1 MPATLESRCRT
12 EPSAPD
18 VPAGETG
25 RDKRK
30 KLSAGSR
37 LASRGPPFRC
47 RALSS
52 ANPLSLTRFNP
63 REIGP
68 ERSEPAFGAPDR
80 EVLVWWV

>member
-47 RALSS
+47 RAL
-52 ANPLSLTRFNP
+52 
-63 REIGP
+63 
-68 ERSEPAFGAPDR
+68 
-80 EVLVWWV
+80 